1 MTHVLSIAFS
11 VALLSSASA
20 GQAQQLADF
29 RSIPGVN
36 GRLVIDLGTMTS
48 DGDVRAFDM
57 YMNPTEDVARMNG
70 RARIRINC
78 RDRTESIESVARQ
91 RGDEMNFDS
100 PKMLNQPW
108 AKADEDKTGAL
119 IVNLVCAPATERD
132 RYLPRLS
139 ASNRNAAMIAAARQ
153 AASGDEKP
161 TKP

>member
-1 MTHVLSIAFS
+1 MRHVLSTAFS

-20 GQAQQLADF
+20 GQAQQPADF

-48 DGDVRAFDM
+48 DGDVRTFDM
-57 YMNPTEDVARMNG
+57 YMNPTEDVTRLNG
-70 RARIRINC
+70 RAHARINC
-78 RDRTESIESVARQ
+78 HDRTESIESVARQ

-100 PKMLNQPW
+100 PKILNQPW
-108 AKADEDKTGAL
+108 AKADEDETGAL

-139 ASNRNAAMIAAARQ
+139 ASNWSTAMIAAAGQ
-153 AASGDEKP
+153 AASTDKKP
-161 TKP
+161 AKP